1 MSRFRKHRSA
11 FSQRMRRLFWVKKWF
26 DKNPEPLTLLVMT
39 KGDLEVEKLHL
50 SGKGVRNLKL
60 IAVGTLSLFV
70 VSSGIFVYFVLSLP
84 QRAMVEKQNVA
95 LKQELSRL
103 QHNLDG
109 LQASL
114 DRIQRFNQKL
124 RALTEVDREFAK
136 RQGPLGQG
144 GGDRNEDE
152 DGSDFGDFSFEE
164 VSYSGVE
171 SAPVVIDRRDQFLIQ
186 KLNSWT
192 RRLFQTAELESQSVE
207 ELFEVLKGRKL
218 QLASTPSILPVRG
231 WVTSHFGYR
240 IDPFSGRRAF
250 HKGMDI
256 SARKG
261 APIVSPA
268 EGVVSFAG
276 PYGSFGNT
284 VMVFH
289 GYGIS
294 TLYAHAE
301 DVLVRA
307 GQRISRGDI
316 LGTVGNTGRSTATH
330 LHYEVIVHGVR
341 VDPRKY
347 ILDRQL

>member
-1 MSRFRKHRSA
+1 MSRFKNRRSA
-11 FSQRMRRLFWVKKWF
+11 FSQRLRRWTWLKKWF
-26 DKNPEPLTLLVMT
+26 EKNPEPLTLLFMT
-39 KGDLEVEKLHL
+39 KGNLEVEKLHL
-50 SGKGVRNLKL
+50 SSRGVRNIKL
-60 IAVGTLSLFV
+60 FAVGSLTLLV
-70 VSSGIFVYFVLSLP
+70 VSLAIMIQFVLNLP
-84 QRAMVEKQNVA
+84 ERSMLERENVA
-95 LKQELSRL
+95 LKTELNRL
-103 QHNLDG
+103 QYNLDG
-109 LQASL
+109 VQVSL

-144 GGDRNEDE
+144 GGERAEDSE
-152 DGSDFGDFSFEE
+152 SLDFSEFAFEE
-164 VSYSGVE
+164 SSYARGD
-171 SAPVVIDRRDQFLIQ
+171 SAPQVIDRRDQFLIQ

-192 RRLFQTAELESQSVE
+192 RRLFQMAELESQSVE

-218 QLASTPSILPVRG
+218 QLAATPSILPVRG

-284 VMVFH
+284 VMIFH

-294 TLYAHAE
+294 TLYAHCE
-301 DVLVRA
+301 DILVRT

-316 LGTVGNTGRSTATH
+316 LGTVGNTGRSTADH